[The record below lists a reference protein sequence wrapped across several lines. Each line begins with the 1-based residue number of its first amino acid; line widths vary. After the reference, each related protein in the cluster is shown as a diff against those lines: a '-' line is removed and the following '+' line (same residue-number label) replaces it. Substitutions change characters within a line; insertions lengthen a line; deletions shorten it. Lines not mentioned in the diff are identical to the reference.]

1 MLPIF
6 NRARRTLGKTE
17 TSLKGDVMT
26 ISGNRYTVKNINT
39 LKGDLHPKCFS
50 RKQSNDVVVFGG
62 SFSEYEPFSNW
73 GKFPVQYEGTTFPTL
88 EHAYMHTKCMVN
100 GNVTA
105 AAAVLQCAEPYQA
118 KEIGDKVKVTENW
131 NFARRETVMKSLFA
145 LKFSPGS
152 ALGQELL
159 NTGKKFMA
167 ESGRDNYYSC
177 GLSFTNKNILD
188 RKAHTGKNNLGALL
202 MERRDSL
209 R

>member
-1 MLPIF
+1 MLQ
-6 NRARRTLGKTE
+6 LLQLYY
-17 TSLKGDVMT
+17 S
-26 ISGNRYTVKNINT
+26 
-39 LKGDLHPKCFS
+39 
-50 RKQSNDVVVFGG
+50 
-62 SFSEYEPFSNW
+62 
-73 GKFPVQYEGTTFPTL
+73 
-88 EHAYMHTKCMVN
+88 
-100 GNVTA
+100 
-105 AAAVLQCAEPYQA
+105 VL
-118 KEIGDKVKVTENW
+118 NW
-131 NFARRETVMKSLFA
+131 NFARRETVMKSLIA

-188 RKAHTGKNNLGALL
+188 RKAHTGKNNLGAFL